1 MLLVAKLSDRFRS
14 CPVSSSWVVF
24 CSKTWLHCKVV
35 AAKLA
40 ELEPVDLHLVLAT
53 STGARLC
60 APPSATF
67 HHHIYTNIIYI
78 YTHIHTLDL
87 AFYMCIMRCLDVHQQ
102 HCLDVHQQQWPPGIC
117 SLTATLLPAHPAR
130 RGWAVVSLE
139 WPPSQGP
146 RDAPPLF
153 GRHSAWRHL
162 GQFFISTCRC
172 ITTLRLYM
180 PWP

>member
-78 YTHIHTLDL
+78 YIYIHTHTW
-87 AFYMCIMRCLDVHQQ
+87 F
-102 HCLDVHQQQWPPGIC
+102 GI
-117 SLTATLLPAHPAR
+117 LYVYNA
-130 RGWAVVSLE
+130 
-139 WPPSQGP
+139 
-146 RDAPPLF
+146 LF
-153 GRHSAWRHL
+153 GCSPTALFGCSPTAVAARHMFSDCYSSSGPSRTERLGCCVAGMATVSRASGCSAIVWKAQRMKAL
-162 GQFFISTCRC
+162 GAVFYFN
-172 ITTLRLYM
+172 L
-180 PWP
+180 